1 MAYKR
6 MKNSHAPAL
15 AYIRVSFEKLML
27 VSNSGFKIYNSHRFT
42 VGHLETKGVIF
53 FYDLKPLH
61 QQKQIYVLKLIAKG
75 TYIFRPIFDLSIKSA
90 Y

>member
-1 MAYKR
+1 

-42 VGHLETKGVIF
+42 AGHLVPKGVIF

-61 QQKQIYVLKLIAKG
+61 QHKQIYL
-75 TYIFRPIFDLSIKSA
+75 
-90 Y
+90 